1 MQDRRRA
8 TPPPVIATLEHLT
21 GPSRGAVTWLSQS
34 AIDISLT
41 PARKVQVSTA
51 RNDEPPEGTVARL
64 RQTDGTYDIETPAHL
79 KLWVNGAPVASKR
92 LEHCDM
98 IEFGES
104 GPLSRFRLQGD
115 SRPLPKTV
123 ADIADDTIDYLR
135 TSRQPFASRAVSAVG
150 GFTQELVNRTTILF
164 RVSVIIAVV
173 ALAILAYNQQRLTSQ
188 LERSVERSATQMENF
203 AAALARSR
211 EEALRPSDLAALRE
225 ELGQR
230 MISNVER
237 LRALEQRS
245 SAAPRVI
252 AGSIPA
258 VAFLQGAHGF
268 RERSSGRML
277 RHVVDENGR
286 IVISPFGR
294 PLLSLDG
301 AGPVAQV
308 QFIGTGFLVGDSNIL
323 VTNRHVARPGDDD
336 AIGRTPADGLE
347 AVIVK
352 FIAYFPGQTKPVRV
366 ELLLASESE
375 DLAVLKLENRPQD
388 IKGLNLAETPPRPGD
403 EVIVMGYPTGLRS
416 MLAQSGKT
424 FVEQLQRD
432 KTTGFWEV
440 AARLA
445 EEDYIAPLAS
455 KGIVGQSGPEAIVY
469 DAETTHGGSGGPV
482 LNVQGDVIAVNTA
495 IFHEYGG
502 SNLGIPAAKA
512 RALLEKAGLKEE

>member
-21 GPSRGAVTWLSQS
+21 GPSRGTVTWLSQS

-41 PARKVQVSTA
+41 PARMIRVSTA
-51 RNDEPPEGTVARL
+51 RSDELPEGMIARL
-64 RQTDGTYDIETPAHL
+64 RQTDGTYDIETPTHL
-79 KLWVNGAPVASKR
+79 KVWVNGAPVSAKR

-98 IEFGES
+98 VEFGES

-115 SRPLPKTV
+115 RGLTPKTV
-123 ADIADDTIDYLR
+123 TDIAYDTIDYLR
-135 TSRQPFASRAVSAVG
+135 TSRRPFASRAISAVSG
-150 GFTQELVNRTTILF
+150 LTQELVNRTTILF
-164 RVSVIIAVV
+164 RVSVIIAVIG
-173 ALAILAYNQQRLTSQ
+173 LAILAYNQQRLTTR
-188 LERSVERSATQMENF
+188 LEKSVERSAAQMDSF
-203 AAALARSR
+203 SAALARSR

-230 MISNVER
+230 VISNVER
-237 LRALEQRS
+237 LKALEQRS
-245 SAAPRVI
+245 AAAPRVI
-252 AGSIPA
+252 AESIPA

-277 RHVVDENGR
+277 RHIVDENGHLL
-286 IVISPFGR
+286 ISPFGR
-294 PLLSLDG
+294 PMLSLDSD
-301 AGPVAQV
+301 GPVAQV
-308 QFIGTGFLVGDSNIL
+308 QFIGTGFLVGDGNFL
-323 VTNRHVARPGDDD
+323 VTNRHVARPAED
-336 AIGRTPADGLE
+336 ASMARTLADGLE
-347 AVIVK
+347 PVIMK
-352 FIAYFPGQTKPVRV
+352 FIAYFPGRTKPVPV

-375 DLAVLKLENRPQD
+375 DLAVLKLDNRPQE
-388 IKGLNLAETPPRPGD
+388 IKGLKLAETLPRPGD

-416 MLAQSGKT
+416 MLTQSGKK

-445 EEDYIAPLAS
+445 KEGYVAPLAS
-455 KGIVGQSGPEAIVY
+455 MGIVGQASPETVVY

-495 IFHEYGG
+495 VMREYGG
-502 SNLGIPAAKA
+502 SNLGVPAAKA
-512 RALLEKAGLKEE
+512 RALLEKAGLRQE